1 MIMKKYE
8 IYTRSDGST
17 IEVRKMVLEH
27 LNNAINYC
35 RRKGHN
41 RKYNML
47 RRERYRR
54 TKVS

>member
-1 MIMKKYE
+1 MKKYE
-8 IYTRSDGST
+8 IYTRSDGTT
-17 IEVRKMVLEH
+17 IEVKKMVLEH

>member
-1 MIMKKYE
+1 MKKYE
-8 IYTRSDGST
+8 IYVRSDGST
-17 IEVRKMVLEH
+17 INVRKMALEH
-27 LNNAINYC
+27 LCNAINYC

-54 TKVS
+54 IKVS

>member
-1 MIMKKYE
+1 MKKYE
-8 IYTRSDGST
+8 VYIRSDGTS
-17 IEVRKMVLEH
+17 IDVKKMVSEH
-27 LNNAINYC
+27 LDNAINYC

-54 TKVS
+54 TKIS